1 MGKRFGELK
10 PGDTIY
16 CFTNYCGKIRQDV
29 CKVEQIEEFTYSGHL
44 TGFRFVISQTESTD
58 ANFELGRVYIFV
70 AIRSEMNR
78 TIIFRYGSDWATC
91 MYTDESFT
99 KLNFIVRSAKCVNSH
114 LRGTYF
120 DKKTWE
126 TI

>member
-1 MGKRFGELK
+1 MGKRFDELK

-16 CFTNYCGKIRQDV
+16 RFTNHCGKIRRDV
-29 CKVEQIEEFTYSGHL
+29 CKVERIEEFTYSGYF

-58 ANFELGRVYIFV
+58 ANFELGMVYIFV
-70 AIRSEMNR
+70 AIRSEMNS
-78 TIIFRYGSDWATC
+78 TITFRYGSDWAMC

-99 KLNFIVRSAKCVNSH
+99 KLNFISISTKHINSY
-114 LRGTYF
+114 LRDAYF